1 MLEVIKKM
9 VNLNKQK
16 IKKLLEA
23 EIRRKAK
30 KSFCIQ
36 YPNVCWGKI
45 ENPTRF

>member
-1 MLEVIKKM
+1 MKKTKTIKL
-9 VNLNKQK
+9 V
-16 IKKLLEA
+16 EA

-45 ENPTRF
+45 EIPVGF